1 MPGNTTQK
9 KEALCC
15 ERGSNRHATVTRMDR
30 HSNGGLL
37 MRLSIAC
44 PDALR
49 SDANNLA
56 MVLGYGPADAETYV
70 ALNWQDAG
78 GNLYA
83 CASLTV
89 SDTFTTAAQSPLQ
102 RPSWDTDNIIDMDA
116 ARRAQAALV
125 FSLTPVTAMPDKL
138 TACAGD
144 DALATLAAMGL
155 TQVEVDL

>member
-1 MPGNTTQK
+1 
-9 KEALCC
+9 
-15 ERGSNRHATVTRMDR
+15 
-30 HSNGGLL
+30 
-37 MRLSIAC
+37 MRLTIAC
-44 PDALR
+44 PEALR
-49 SDANNLA
+49 DDANNLA
-56 MVLGYGPADAETYV
+56 MVLGYGPDDAQTYI
-70 ALNWQDAG
+70 ALNWQDAA

-89 SDTFTTAAQSPLQ
+89 SDTFTTTAQSPLQ
-102 RPSWDTDNIIDMDA
+102 RPSWDTDSHVNMDA

-155 TQVEVDL
+155 TQVEVEI

>member
-1 MPGNTTQK
+1 
-9 KEALCC
+9 
-15 ERGSNRHATVTRMDR
+15 
-30 HSNGGLL
+30 
-37 MRLSIAC
+37 MRLTIAC

-49 SDANNLA
+49 ADGNHFA

-70 ALNWQDAG
+70 ALNWQDAD

-83 CASLTV
+83 CASLIV
-89 SDTFTTAAQSPLQ
+89 SDTFVSKAQSTLS
-102 RPSWDTDNIIDMDA
+102 RPAWDVDNIIDMDA

-125 FSLTPVTAMPDKL
+125 FSLTPVAAMPDKL

-155 TQVEVDL
+155 MQVEVDV

>member
-1 MPGNTTQK
+1 
-9 KEALCC
+9 
-15 ERGSNRHATVTRMDR
+15 
-30 HSNGGLL
+30 

-44 PDALR
+44 PATLR

-83 CASLTV
+83 VASLPV
-89 SDTFTTAAQSPLQ
+89 SDTFTTDAQVALQ
-102 RPSWDTDNIIDMDA
+102 RPAWDTDNIISMA
-116 ARRAQAALV
+116 AANRAQAALV
-125 FSLTPVTAMPDKL
+125 FSLEPVLALPDKL

-155 TQVEVDL
+155 TQVEVDI

>member
-1 MPGNTTQK
+1 
-9 KEALCC
+9 
-15 ERGSNRHATVTRMDR
+15 
-30 HSNGGLL
+30 
-37 MRLSIAC
+37 MRLTIAC
-44 PDALR
+44 PATIR
-49 SDANNLA
+49 SDANQLA
-56 MVLGYGPADAETYV
+56 MVLGYGSSDAETYV

-102 RPSWDTDNIIDMDA
+102 RPSWDTDNIIDMA
-116 ARRAQAALV
+116 GANRAQAALV

-138 TACAGD
+138 TACVGD

-155 TQVEVDL
+155 TQVEVDV